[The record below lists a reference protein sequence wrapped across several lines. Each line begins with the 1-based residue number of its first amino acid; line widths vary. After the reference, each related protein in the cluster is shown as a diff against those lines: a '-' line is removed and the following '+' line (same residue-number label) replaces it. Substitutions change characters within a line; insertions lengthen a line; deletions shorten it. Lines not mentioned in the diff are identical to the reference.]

1 MPSYGLRREHDKPSR
16 ANDAAVLASRLSK
29 CCGGFAVCRP
39 AHAHRFCSRVGSRY
53 IMHCALHTLVLMGP
67 PWCLGAAV
75 ANFVAARALG
85 DHTKPYACDGVR
97 HARKL
102 KAARTDAAGR
112 KCGEMTAAGDWC
124 RGVHRELPGINAAAG
139 QNGLP
144 ADMPSSEKGGIE
156 PIRRGPPRRYPPFL
170 SLSLDANVLRESPQ
184 PTGPHRSVR
193 SVHSLPTPSDVNV
206 YHTSTIE

>member
-67 PWCLGAAV
+67 PWYLGAAV

-112 KCGEMTAAGDWC
+112 KCGEMPAAGDWC

-139 QNGLP
+139 QMAPGGK
-144 ADMPSSEKGGIE
+144 DRKCRDRGVSSQLLQEAKNA
-156 PIRRGPPRRYPPFL
+156 R
-170 SLSLDANVLRESPQ
+170 
-184 PTGPHRSVR
+184 THTSVR
-193 SVHSLPTPSDVNV
+193 EEKPRTPAPPSGRCLGHGPTDIDSR
-206 YHTSTIE
+206 

>member
-67 PWCLGAAV
+67 PWYLGAAV

-112 KCGEMTAAGDWC
+112 KCGEMPAAGDWC

-139 QNGLP
+139 QMAPGGK
-144 ADMPSSEKGGIE
+144 DRKCRDRGVSSQLLCRLKT
-156 PIRRGPPRRYPPFL
+156 R
-170 SLSLDANVLRESPQ
+170 A
-184 PTGPHRSVR
+184 
-193 SVHSLPTPSDVNV
+193 
-206 YHTSTIE
+206 HTHQ